1 MYTIFIP
8 KYQKDTVEYLTTKTI
23 HCFVSH
29 SSCNCIISSPGY
41 MSTTSN
47 TIKLFIDNFGSK
59 TINNPNMMMGL
70 LNGMNGNTH
79 VYNQSNTIREE
90 HEVQIKTSGTLK
102 LLNIKCHPFVDHRK
116 MMFFIK
122 LKGAVSNTLNSGNF
136 SSFINACQV
145 QGVMIGS
152 SNQSLSTYYGGAKS
166 SPADKGEADIL
177 MYIDNPQET
186 ITTAFREVQ
195 VQNVN
200 IRISKSVDEN
210 FHPSDYESMYFR
222 EILSDFLENNLSSN

>member
-8 KYQKDTVEYLTTKTI
+8 KYQNDSVEYLTTKTI

-29 SSCNCIISSPGY
+29 SDCNCIISSPGY

-47 TIKLFIDNFGSK
+47 TIKQFIDNFGTK
-59 TINNPNMMMGL
+59 TINNPNMIMGL

-79 VYNQSNTIREE
+79 VYNQINTIRAE
-90 HEVQIKTSGTLK
+90 HELQINKSGTLK

-122 LKGAVSNTLNSGNF
+122 LKEKVSNTLYKDNCA
-136 SSFINACQV
+136 SFINACQI
-145 QGVMIGS
+145 QGIMIGS
-152 SNQSLSTYYGGAKS
+152 SNQSLSTYYGGANSK
-166 SPADKGEADIL
+166 PADKGEADIL
-177 MYIDNPQET
+177 MYIDKGGKN
-186 ITTAFREVQ
+186 ITSAFREMQ

-200 IRISKSVDEN
+200 IRISKSVDEE
-210 FHPSDYESMYFR
+210 FYSGDSESMYFR
-222 EILSDFLENNLSSN
+222 NILSDFLENTLSSN